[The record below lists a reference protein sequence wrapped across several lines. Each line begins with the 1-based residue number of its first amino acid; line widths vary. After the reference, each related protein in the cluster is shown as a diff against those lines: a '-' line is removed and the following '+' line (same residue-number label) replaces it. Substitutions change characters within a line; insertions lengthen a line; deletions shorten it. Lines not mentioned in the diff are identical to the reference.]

1 MTCRSAVNLLN
12 YSGFSGRA
20 SRIVLLCRLLL
31 AGLRAQTVQ
40 MADVTDACVVVTRW
54 FGGVHLGPSRFA
66 IINNTARQLLVQ
78 EGFMQSG
85 ATRGKGKK

>member
-1 MTCRSAVNLLN
+1 MSVDMRRGSVWRSA
-12 YSGFSGRA
+12 SEAPTGP
-20 SRIVLLCRLLL
+20 CM
-31 AGLRAQTVQ
+31 Q
-40 MADVTDACVVVTRW
+40 MADVTDVCVVVSRW

-78 EGFMQSG
+78 EGFMPSG